1 MRYYEQRGILPPPQ
15 RLPSGYRTYPPL
27 SVDRIVLAR
36 RLRAVGMSID
46 EIVSALAAHDGGGT
60 CVSEVWRLEA
70 VRDRI
75 DAEIAQ
81 LSELRDSSTPVISA
95 CVNGCCA
102 LSPVI
107 ALAEP

>member
-1 MRYYEQRGILPPPQ
+1 MRR
-15 RLPSGYRTYPPL
+15 
-27 SVDRIVLAR
+27 VA
-36 RLRAVGMSID
+36 
-46 EIVSALAAHDGGGT
+46 ALAAHDGGGT
-60 CVSEVWRLEA
+60 CGSQVWRLEA

-81 LSELRDSSTPVISA
+81 LSELRDSLTSVTSV

-107 ALAEP
+107 PLAEP